1 MVMTENNNHSTL
13 NVAVRDASKPIRV
26 LQITDCHLGKE
37 VGEQLVGMDTDA
49 SLDYV
54 LTQLKAE
61 QTTAELLLA
70 TGDLSNHGSQEAYTR
85 LFDKLKA
92 LAMPNAWLA
101 GNHDSREL
109 MVNTVGEAC
118 MPRAVTLG
126 SWLILMLD
134 SAVPGQVG
142 GELGEQELARIEP
155 LLKATPNAEHV
166 LVCLHH
172 QPVSIGCEW
181 LDEQQVADSDALIA
195 ILGKEPRLRG
205 VIWGHVHQAFSSQ
218 DARLPGVQL
227 LSAPST
233 CIQFAPNSPG
243 FKLDECAPGY
253 RWLDL
258 HADGRLESDISRL
271 KNVNLDVDY
280 SSQGY

>member
-1 MVMTENNNHSTL
+1 MTENDNHSIL
-13 NVAVRDASKPIRV
+13 NVTVRDIDKPTRV

-37 VGEQLVGMDTDA
+37 AGEQLVGMDTDV
-49 SLDYV
+49 SLDHV
-54 LTQLKAE
+54 LKQLQSE
-61 QTTAELLLA
+61 QTSAELLLA
-70 TGDLSNHGSQEAYTR
+70 TGDLSNHGSHEAYSR
-85 LFDKLKA
+85 LFDKLKP
-92 LAMPNAWLA
+92 LNIPNAWLA
-101 GNHDSREL
+101 GNHDSRDL
-109 MVNTVGEAC
+109 MVETVGEAC

-126 SWLILMLD
+126 RWLILMLD

-142 GELGEQELARIEP
+142 GELGAQELARIEP
-155 LLKATPNAEHV
+155 LLKAAAEAEHV

-181 LDEQQVADSDALIA
+181 LDEQQLADSDALID
-195 ILGKEPRLRG
+195 ILAKEPRLRG
-205 VIWGHVHQAFSSQ
+205 IIWGHVHQAFSAE

-233 CIQFAPNSPG
+233 CIQFAPNSTG

-258 HADGRLESDISRL
+258 YADGRIDSDISRL
-271 KNVNLDVDY
+271 KNINLHVDY
-280 SSQGY
+280 SSQGYL